1 MRNFNI
7 VVNTMI
13 ANTQDAN
20 LLNDFKIVNLES
32 RTSAPE
38 VIWDIYGRR
47 ISDLLYNYAR
57 VNSGAFD
64 PWFSKVMSIFTE
76 KNEELCL
83 EYIKS
88 VHNSWLRK

>member
-57 VNSGAFD
+57 VNSGAFE

-88 VHNSWLRK
+88 VYNS

>member
-57 VNSGAFD
+57 VNSGAFE

-76 KNEELCL
+76 KNKELCL

-88 VHNSWLRK
+88 VHNS

>member
-20 LLNDFKIVNLES
+20 LLNDFKIVSLES
-32 RTSAPE
+32 HTSAPE

-88 VHNSWLRK
+88 VYNS

>member
-38 VIWDIYGRR
+38 VIWEIYGRR

-57 VNSGAFD
+57 VNSGAFE

-88 VHNSWLRK
+88 VHNS

>member
-13 ANTQDAN
+13 ANTQDAK

-57 VNSGAFD
+57 VNSGAFE

-88 VHNSWLRK
+88 VHNS

>member
-13 ANTQDAN
+13 ANTQDAK
-20 LLNDFKIVNLES
+20 LLNDFKIVNIES

-57 VNSGAFD
+57 VNSGAFE

-76 KNEELCL
+76 KNEEFCL

-88 VHNSWLRK
+88 VHNS

>member
-32 RTSAPE
+32 RTSAPK

-57 VNSGAFD
+57 VNSGAFE

-88 VHNSWLRK
+88 VHNS

>member
-88 VHNSWLRK
+88 VYNS

>member
-57 VNSGAFD
+57 VNSGAFE

-88 VHNSWLRK
+88 VHNS

>member
-20 LLNDFKIVNLES
+20 LLNDFKIVNLET
-32 RTSAPE
+32 RISAPE

-57 VNSGAFD
+57 VNSGAFE

-88 VHNSWLRK
+88 VYNS

>member
-32 RTSAPE
+32 RISAPE

-57 VNSGAFD
+57 VNSGAFE

-88 VHNSWLRK
+88 VHNS

>member
-1 MRNFNI
+1 MRNFNT

-88 VHNSWLRK
+88 VHNS

>member
-57 VNSGAFD
+57 VNSSAFEL
-64 PWFSKVMSIFTE
+64 WFSKVMSIFTE

-88 VHNSWLRK
+88 VHNL

>member
-1 MRNFNI
+1 MRNFNT

-13 ANTQDAN
+13 ENTQDAK
-20 LLNDFKIVNLES
+20 LLNDFKIVNIES

-38 VIWDIYGRR
+38 VAPEVIWDIHGRR

-88 VHNSWLRK
+88 VHNS

>member
-13 ANTQDAN
+13 ANTQDSN

-57 VNSGAFD
+57 VNSGAFE

-88 VHNSWLRK
+88 VHNS

>member
-20 LLNDFKIVNLES
+20 LLNDFKIINLES

-88 VHNSWLRK
+88 VHNS

>member
-47 ISDLLYNYAR
+47 ISDILYNYAR
-57 VNSGAFD
+57 VNSGAFE

-88 VHNSWLRK
+88 VHNS

>member
-13 ANTQDAN
+13 ANTQDAK

-47 ISDLLYNYAR
+47 ISDLLYNYAK

-88 VHNSWLRK
+88 VHNS

>member
-32 RTSAPE
+32 RTSAPD

-57 VNSGAFD
+57 VNSGAFES
-64 PWFSKVMSIFTE
+64 WFSKVMSIFTE

-88 VHNSWLRK
+88 VHNS

>member
-32 RTSAPE
+32 RTSTPE

-57 VNSGAFD
+57 VNSGAFE

-88 VHNSWLRK
+88 VHNS

>member
-13 ANTQDAN
+13 ENTQDAN

-57 VNSGAFD
+57 VNSGAFE

-88 VHNSWLRK
+88 VHNS

>member
-57 VNSGAFD
+57 VNSGAFEL
-64 PWFSKVMSIFTE
+64 WFSKVMSIFTE

-88 VHNSWLRK
+88 VHNS

>member
-57 VNSGAFD
+57 VNSGAFE

-88 VHNSWLRK
+88 VNNS

>member
-13 ANTQDAN
+13 ANTQDAK

-38 VIWDIYGRR
+38 VIWDIYGRENIR
-47 ISDLLYNYAR
+47 LTI
-57 VNSGAFD
+57 
-64 PWFSKVMSIFTE
+64 
-76 KNEELCL
+76 
-83 EYIKS
+83 
-88 VHNSWLRK
+88 

>member
-1 MRNFNI
+1 MRNFNT

-13 ANTQDAN
+13 AATQDSN
-20 LLNDFKIVNLES
+20 LLNDFKIVNIES

-88 VHNSWLRK
+88 VHNS

>member
-57 VNSGAFD
+57 VNSGAFK

-88 VHNSWLRK
+88 VHNS

>member
-1 MRNFNI
+1 MRNFNT

-13 ANTQDAN
+13 AKTQDAK
-20 LLNDFKIVNLES
+20 LLNDFKIVNIES

-57 VNSGAFD
+57 VNSGAFE

-88 VHNSWLRK
+88 VHNS

>member
-57 VNSGAFD
+57 VNSGAFE

-76 KNEELCL
+76 RNEELCL

-88 VHNSWLRK
+88 VHNS

>member
-1 MRNFNI
+1 MKRY
-7 VVNTMI
+7 
-13 ANTQDAN
+13 
-20 LLNDFKIVNLES
+20 DFKIVNLES

-57 VNSGAFD
+57 VNSGAFE

-83 EYIKS
+83 EYIKN
-88 VHNSWLRK
+88 VHNS

>member
-20 LLNDFKIVNLES
+20 LLNEFKIVNLES

-88 VHNSWLRK
+88 VHNS

>member
-32 RTSAPE
+32 RTSALE
-38 VIWDIYGRR
+38 VI
-47 ISDLLYNYAR
+47 
-57 VNSGAFD
+57 
-64 PWFSKVMSIFTE
+64 
-76 KNEELCL
+76 
-83 EYIKS
+83 
-88 VHNSWLRK
+88 

>member
-13 ANTQDAN
+13 ANTQDSK
-20 LLNDFKIVNLES
+20 LLNEFKIVNLES

-88 VHNSWLRK
+88 VHNS

>member
-47 ISDLLYNYAR
+47 ISDLLYNYSR
-57 VNSGAFD
+57 VNSGAFE

-88 VHNSWLRK
+88 VHNS

>member
-13 ANTQDAN
+13 ANTQDAK

-57 VNSGAFD
+57 VNSDAFE

-88 VHNSWLRK
+88 VHNS

>member
-1 MRNFNI
+1 MRNFNT

-13 ANTQDAN
+13 ANTQDAK
-20 LLNDFKIVNLES
+20 LLNDFKIVNIES

-57 VNSGAFD
+57 VNSGAFE

-88 VHNSWLRK
+88 VHNS

>member
-13 ANTQDAN
+13 ANTQDAK

-83 EYIKS
+83 EYIKR
-88 VHNSWLRK
+88 VHNS

>member
-13 ANTQDAN
+13 ANTQDVN

-88 VHNSWLRK
+88 VHNS

>member
-7 VVNTMI
+7 VVNRMI

-57 VNSGAFD
+57 VNSSAFD

-76 KNEELCL
+76 KNEKLCL

-88 VHNSWLRK
+88 VHNS

>member
-13 ANTQDAN
+13 ANTQDAK

-88 VHNSWLRK
+88 VHNS